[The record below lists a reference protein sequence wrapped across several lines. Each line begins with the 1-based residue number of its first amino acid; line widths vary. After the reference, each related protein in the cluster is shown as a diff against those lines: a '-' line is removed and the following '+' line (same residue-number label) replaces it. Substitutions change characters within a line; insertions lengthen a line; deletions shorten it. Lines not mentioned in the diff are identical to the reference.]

1 MIDTDSISNLAGA
14 TVESASG
21 EKIGTVGQVYV
32 DDETGQ
38 PSWITVRTGLFGTSE
53 SFIPLDNVTLDGDRV
68 QTDYEKE
75 FVKDAPR
82 VDNDGSLSP
91 EEEDRLY
98 EYYSRSDSS
107 PAAPASEAIADY
119 DGTDRRT
126 RIDND
131 LDSSNAGTD
140 YRAGEFDSGP
150 TTGSFGKDTGIDQ
163 GVDADRP
170 LTDRLE
176 SNRTATDA
184 TAAGDGEGI
193 VGHDTSGPTTDDAM
207 TRSEE
212 RLDVGTERVETGRAR
227 LRKYVV
233 TNDESVTVPLTREEV
248 RIEREPITD
257 ANRTNATSGPDI
269 SDEEHEVI
277 LTEDR
282 VVVNKET
289 VPVERVRLAKETVTE
304 DETVTEQVR
313 SEEIALDE
321 PGVDTDGTRRDRRD
335 NT

>member
-1 MIDTDSISNLAGA
+1 MIDTDSISNLTGA

-53 SFIPLDNVTLDGDRV
+53 SFIPLDDVTLDGDRV
-68 QTDYEKE
+68 RTGFEKA

-98 EYYSRSDSS
+98 EYYSRSDTSAAASDTKTSS
-107 PAAPASEAIADY
+107 DY

-126 RIDND
+126 TNDSD
-131 LDSSNAGTD
+131 LDAANAGSD
-140 YRAGEFDSGP
+140 YRTGEVSDGTTSASFGAEP
-150 TTGSFGKDTGIDQ
+150 ATTGR
-163 GVDADRP
+163 VDDEPRATERSGFDRAD
-170 LTDRLE
+170 
-176 SNRTATDA
+176 TDA
-184 TAAGDGEGI
+184 TDRNNGDGV

-233 TNDESVTVPLTREEV
+233 TNDESVTVPLAREEV
-248 RIEREPITD
+248 RIEREPVTE
-257 ANRTNATSGPDI
+257 ANRGDATSGPDI

-277 LTEDR
+277 LSEER
-282 VVVNKET
+282 VVVDKET
-289 VPVERVRLAKETVTE
+289 VPVERVRLATDTVTE

-321 PGVDTDGTRRDRRD
+321 PGVDTDRSARDRH
-335 NT
+335 NNS